1 MAGEKEAQ
9 IRQIVADH
17 LGVNA
22 DDLTPEVSL
31 TDDLAADSLDLFEL
45 AVALEEEL
53 GVDVPESALEQTR
66 TYGEVVAVTMAALG
80 RARRTKP
87 AATERTG
94 AGTSKATSKSTSKTT
109 SKTTAKTTTAD
120 RRRRVA

>member
-1 MAGEKEAQ
+1 MAVEMQAK

-22 DDLTPEVSL
+22 EDLAPEVSL

-53 GVDVPESALEQTR
+53 GVQVPESALEQTR

-80 RARRTKP
+80 RARRTKSGV
-87 AATERTG
+87 AER
-94 AGTSKATSKSTSKTT
+94 SSTTT
-109 SKTTAKTTTAD
+109 PTTTAAR

>member
-1 MAGEKEAQ
+1 MAGELEAQ

-80 RARRTKP
+80 RARRV
-87 AATERTG
+87 TERT
-94 AGTSKATSKSTSKTT
+94 SKSPAPPK
-109 SKTTAKTTTAD
+109 SKTTAAD
-120 RRRRVA
+120 RRSRRVA